1 MPELLR
7 DAVAMG
13 PLLRE
18 HAAETEQ
25 LRRLAPA
32 VLAAL
37 HAAGAFRL
45 QLATTF
51 GGPAAAPPLYLEVLE
66 AYCRNDA
73 SSGWC
78 AMVGTESAACVEA
91 YLAPDVTHDMLTTD
105 PHAVVAFT
113 VVGQGKATTTAD
125 GYRVTGRWRFAS
137 GCRHADWLSALC
149 VVHDGDEPVR
159 RANGTP
165 ATVVVFA
172 RADDAILH
180 DTWQVSGLR
189 GTASDDFEL
198 CDVAVPAT
206 HTFDIAAPPRDPGAA
221 WRLPLGVRLA
231 MSKAAAVC
239 GMARGAMDA
248 LWPLLDR
255 TPFAGSKPA
264 REEAR
269 VHVALAQA
277 EASLEAGR
285 AYLHRAVDAAWN
297 RALAGDPFDTDA
309 VADLRLAIVWSARQ
323 AVAALHLMQDI
334 AGTGAVLDADFDRA
348 ARDLAVARQH
358 MQLQGHV
365 LEDVGRVRVGLQP
378 RNPLF

>member
-1 MPELLR
+1 MSDLVR
-7 DAVAMG
+7 DAIDMR

-18 HAAETEQ
+18 HAAQVEREH
-25 LRRLAPA
+25 RLSPA
-32 VLAAL
+32 VLEAL
-37 HAAGAFRL
+37 HTAGAFRL
-45 QLATTF
+45 QLGAAF
-51 GGPAAAPPLYLEVLE
+51 GGPAAPPPTYLEALE
-66 AYCRNDA
+66 EYCRGDG

-91 YLAPDVTHDMLTTD
+91 YLDPAVTREMLAAAPR
-105 PHAVVAFT
+105 AVVAFT
-113 VVGQGKATTTAD
+113 VVGHGKAVATPD

-149 VVHDGDEPVR
+149 VVHDGDQPVL
-159 RANGTP
+159 RANGAP
-165 ATVVVFA
+165 ATVVFA
-172 RADDAILH
+172 RASDVVLH

-198 CDVAVPAT
+198 RDIPIPAS

-255 TPFAGSKPA
+255 TPFAGAKPA

-269 VHVALAQA
+269 VHSALAQA
-277 EASLEAGR
+277 EASLEGGR
-285 AYLHRAVDAAWN
+285 AYLYRAVDTAWA
-297 RALAGDPFDTDA
+297 RARAGDAFSVEA

-323 AVAALHLMQDI
+323 AVSALNLMQDI

-348 ARDLAVARQH
+348 ARDIAVARQH
-358 MQLQGHV
+358 MQLQGHI
-365 LEDVGRVRVGLQP
+365 LEDVGRVRVGLPP